1 MFLARIFLL
10 LAIASEVAGTSTMN
24 LLGQQDALW
33 GYAVMYLL
41 ITVSYYFLSLA
52 AKRIA
57 IGVAYAIWEGL
68 GITLITLVSLLVFKA
83 DLNSQEL
90 LGLGLAVAG
99 IVMVTLGEAQPDC
112 RATQAKSS
120 IPHSTSARSRS

>member
-99 IVMVTLGEAQPDC
+99 IVMVTLGEAQSDC

>member
-1 MFLARIFLL
+1 
-10 LAIASEVAGTSTMN
+10 
-24 LLGQQDALW
+24 LW
-33 GYAVMYLL
+33 GYAAMYLL

-52 AKRIA
+52 AKKIA

-99 IVMVTLGEAQPDC
+99 IVMVTLGEAQSDS
-112 RATQAKSS
+112 RATKTKVSM
-120 IPHSTSARSRS
+120 PHSASARSRS

>member
-99 IVMVTLGEAQPDC
+99 IVMVTLGEAQSDS

>member
-99 IVMVTLGEAQPDC
+99 IVMVTLGEAQSDS
-112 RATQAKSS
+112 RATQAKAS